1 MEEEESERGEERRE
15 AISRRL
21 FSSLLFSLFLRVHKT
36 LTSCT
41 FFGRPHREL
50 VDVGNNA
57 DDSEDNFGRGVHV
70 QN

>member
-1 MEEEESERGEERRE
+1 MEEEEESERRGEKRS
-15 AISRRL
+15 AAA
-21 FSSLLFSLFLRVHKT
+21 SSLLFSLFLRVHKT
-36 LTSCT
+36 SCT
-41 FFGRPHREL
+41 FSGRPHREL